1 MRKLLIILG
10 TSILIVSSTPVF
22 AHLTGAFADFLD
34 GVNDQGNTEKLKQE
48 MEKTKKNLS
57 EMTPKVEEMEQEYG
71 AEKQVAIDKLQLY
84 SEVGLDS
91 WLGLLMEG
99 ENLVDIMGSQWL
111 MEKNLQSYIDELNT
125 LYLLYKQ
132 LESAK
137 ESMEGYRE
145 LLKVIEGNLASREKF
160 LTDNPGLDLEQLA
173 NYLDIDWVS
182 EVEDS
187 LIEKLEADTSLT
199 EMQAGKWAMAETQDG
214 SYRLE
219 EKWLN
224 NRSNLQYF
232 FRSDHV
238 YLVYN
243 QPDLHVILLGQVLQE
258 SKDVAQLKLEAGYF
272 NGFLLPDTLVE
283 ELEGFKIPYNQF
295 ERLEGISGS
304 VYLEQTNGALILRQ
318 E

>member
-10 TSILIVSSTPVF
+10 TSILLVSSTPVF

-34 GVNDQGNTEKLKQE
+34 GVNDQGNTEKLKEE
-48 MEKTKKNLS
+48 MEKTKNDLS
-57 EMTPKVEEMEQEYG
+57 EITPKVEGMEQEYV

-91 WLGLLMEG
+91 WIGLLMEG

-111 MEKNLQSYIDELNT
+111 VEKNLQSYIDELNT

-137 ESMEGYRE
+137 ESMEGHRE
-145 LLKVIEGNLASREKF
+145 LLKVIEGNLASRKKF

-187 LIEKLEADTSLT
+187 LIEKLEADTSMT
-199 EMQAGKWAMAETQDG
+199 EMQAGKWAMAETWEG

-224 NRSNLQYF
+224 ERSDLQYF

-295 ERLEGISGS
+295 ERLTGISGP

>member
-10 TSILIVSSTPVF
+10 TSILLVSSTPVF

-34 GVNDQGNTEKLKQE
+34 GVNDQGNTEKLKEE
-48 MEKTKKNLS
+48 MEKTKNDLS
-57 EMTPKVEEMEQEYG
+57 EITPKVEGMEQEYV

-91 WLGLLMEG
+91 WIGLLMEG

-111 MEKNLQSYIDELNT
+111 VEKNLQSYIDELNT

-137 ESMEGYRE
+137 ESMEGHRE
-145 LLKVIEGNLASREKF
+145 LLKVIEGNLASRKKF

-187 LIEKLEADTSLT
+187 LIEKLEADTSMT
-199 EMQAGKWAMAETQDG
+199 EMQAGKWAMAETWEG

-224 NRSNLQYF
+224 ERSDLQYF
-232 FRSDHV
+232 FRSDHI